1 VVVVF
6 GGFEVL
12 GMMSHP
18 YAHTPYPH
26 VVIDWCQVQKGA
38 ELPLSV
44 TQAANTILK
53 ATVGFIRLTDPNLY
67 VKVLSS
73 AKSALL
79 SDY

>member
-1 VVVVF
+1 
-6 GGFEVL
+6 
-12 GMMSHP
+12 
-18 YAHTPYPH
+18 
-26 VVIDWCQVQKGA
+26 VIDWCQVQKGA